1 MPLETLHTGPVRPT
15 QEQSDI
21 IWDVLEGNPRVGSLP
36 RTLGARPI
44 PEGARDRS
52 WEAVKQIIPA
62 TRECASKTTG
72 RLSSF
77 QSGRA

>member
-1 MPLETLHTGPVRPT
+1 MPLDVTHTGPVALS

-21 IWDVLEGNPRVGSLP
+21 IAVVSLL

-44 PEGARDRS
+44 PAGARERS
-52 WEAVKQIIPA
+52 WEAVKDSLA

-77 QSGRA
+77 TTGRA